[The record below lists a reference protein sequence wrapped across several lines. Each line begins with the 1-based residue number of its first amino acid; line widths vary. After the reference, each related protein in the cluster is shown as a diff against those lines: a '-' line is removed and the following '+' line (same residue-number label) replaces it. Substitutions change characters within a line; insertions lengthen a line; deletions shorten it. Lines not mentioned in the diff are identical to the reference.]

1 MAWRKEGINMALRNM
16 NNIINGTRGKI
27 PEYYDMT
34 MQEILDMMHP
44 LNSAYLTTEEKDQ
57 LIHMIINSFRY
68 GFALGCRAT
77 IAGKV
82 KQKL

>member
-1 MAWRKEGINMALRNM
+1 MAWRKEGISMALRNM
-16 NNIINGTRGKI
+16 NNTINKIRGKI
-27 PEYYDMT
+27 PTQYDMT

-44 LNSAYLTTEEKDQ
+44 LNNAYLTTEEKDQ
-57 LIHMIINSFRY
+57 LIYMIVNSFRY

-77 IAGKV
+77 IAGKI